1 MNVFRFLPGMSDFFK
16 DGREKLESHEPAKE
30 ANLMVFRELPL
41 GPLSRGNQP
50 APRSG
55 HRIFTDDQFLYVVGG
70 FDRTVDEREG
80 RIYKEVWRYS
90 LFTHEWSRMEVRGDF
105 PTALASFALSQTS
118 PYSNHVILFGGTA
131 VPFGMSTS
139 SSVHLISFDDDSN
152 SLLSRALP
160 VEGEKLATYG
170 HNPNMEGRYRL
181 EAVLH
186 EGLIYLFGG
195 GRPDYVTELRTLTV
209 FDTRKKSF
217 VEVDTYPDDLI
228 KSGTSEDGYPKGRRY
243 AGSIPLLRDLFE
255 KPYNDWTFDIGCFF
269 FVSEKRKLRKTALFG

>member
-1 MNVFRFLPGMSDFFK
+1 
-16 DGREKLESHEPAKE
+16 
-30 ANLMVFRELPL
+30 
-41 GPLSRGNQP
+41 P

-170 HNPNMEGRYRL
+170 HAMLRGSDPNTFYVIGGTTGHNFFLDVDKLAYENGKWTWSN
-181 EAVLH
+181 EAL
-186 EGLIYLFGG
+186 
-195 GRPDYVTELRTLTV
+195 
-209 FDTRKKSF
+209 
-217 VEVDTYPDDLI
+217 
-228 KSGTSEDGYPKGRRY
+228 
-243 AGSIPLLRDLFE
+243 A
-255 KPYNDWTFDIGCFF
+255 
-269 FVSEKRKLRKTALFG
+269 

>member
-1 MNVFRFLPGMSDFFK
+1 MSDFFK
-16 DGREKLESHEPAKE
+16 DGRGKLESHEPAKE
-30 ANLMVFRELPL
+30 VNLMAFRELPL
-41 GPLSRGNQP
+41 GPLSKDNQP

-70 FDRTVDEREG
+70 FDRTVDEQEG

-105 PTALASFALSQTS
+105 PTALASFARKSSDSQLDGSVLSIVVLVSQTS
-118 PYSNHVILFGGTA
+118 PYSNHIILFGGTA

-139 SSVHLISFDDDSN
+139 SSVHLISFYDDSN
-152 SLLSRALP
+152 SLLSRVLP

-170 HNPNMEGRYRL
+170 HAMLQGSDPNTFYVIGGTTGHNFFLDVDKLAYENGKWTWSSEALANPNMEGRYRL

-195 GRPDYVTELRTLTV
+195 GRPDYVTELRTV
-209 FDTRKKSF
+209 
-217 VEVDTYPDDLI
+217 
-228 KSGTSEDGYPKGRRY
+228 
-243 AGSIPLLRDLFE
+243 
-255 KPYNDWTFDIGCFF
+255 CF
-269 FVSEKRKLRKTALFG
+269 LYLH